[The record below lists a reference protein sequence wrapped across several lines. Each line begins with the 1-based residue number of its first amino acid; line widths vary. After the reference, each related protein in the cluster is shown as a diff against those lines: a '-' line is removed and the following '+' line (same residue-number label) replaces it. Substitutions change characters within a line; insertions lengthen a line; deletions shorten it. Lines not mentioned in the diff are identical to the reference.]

1 MHEVEMAI
9 EKITYENKKF
19 PQGALEV
26 IIQNK
31 EKAIPYLRKAIAKA
45 IEEKDELEDS
55 YQLHFYALF
64 LLGQFQDKESFGLI
78 IELITLPREVL
89 DYLIGDTI
97 TSGLKDILYNTY
109 DGEIESLK
117 NIIVDEYV
125 DEFVR
130 AAALDVMTQ
139 WLWDVQDHALIQA

>member
-1 MHEVEMAI
+1 MHEVEVAI

-19 PQGALEV
+19 PQEALEV

-64 LLGQFQDKESFGLI
+64 LLGQFQDKESLGLFGWRCNHFWT
-78 IELITLPREVL
+78 ER
-89 DYLIGDTI
+89 Y
-97 TSGLKDILYNTY
+97 
-109 DGEIESLK
+109 SL
-117 NIIVDEYV
+117 
-125 DEFVR
+125 
-130 AAALDVMTQ
+130 
-139 WLWDVQDHALIQA
+139 